1 MGGALT
7 HSLMSV
13 AGCNIVQPKFFA
25 EQKFYLTRVLEKCS
39 TKWPCG
45 KDCRYRLYVIINMG
59 QKSLHDKILPTR
71 AGYEKGETFLQ
82 AKISSSTI
90 I

>member
-7 HSLMSV
+7 HSLMSI

-25 EQKFYLTRVLEKCS
+25 EHNKFYLTRALGKCS

-59 QKSLHDKILPTR
+59 QKSLHDKILPMR
-71 AGYEKGETFLQ
+71 AGYEKVKLFSRRKFPALQ
-82 AKISSSTI
+82 
-90 I
+90 